1 LLSQL
6 RNPDWKVAPVLPTH
20 SMLRPGEADVLLML
34 GTDFPY
40 RQFYPEKG
48 CSTNGHDTP
57 D

>member
-1 LLSQL
+1 
-6 RNPDWKVAPVLPTH
+6 
-20 SMLRPGEADVLLML
+20 MLRPGEADVLLML